1 LYRKYRKVKKPSI
14 EDLNQMRDDFNRE
27 QQNMLLLR
35 YPYLT
40 IQQEIGHMIPKKM
53 EKNYMEM
60 FRKMKR
66 EKFSKEVTLADH
78 LAHLRITE
86 AWD

>member
-1 LYRKYRKVKKPSI
+1 
-14 EDLNQMRDDFNRE
+14 MRDDFNRE

-40 IQQEIGHMIPKKM
+40 IQQEIGHMTEKKM
-53 EKNYMEM
+53 EKNYIEV

-66 EKFSKEVTLADH
+66 EKFSKKVTLADH
-78 LAHLRITE
+78 LAHLRVTE